1 MIKFYYIVNAYL
13 NGNRRFLGQKFENGT
28 LEQGSV
34 AQWLNGARGQNP
46 HPPAKNAGRWG
57 TLSA

>member
-34 AQWLNGARGQNP
+34 AHGATGQNP
-46 HPPAKNAGRWG
+46 HPPAKTREGWG